1 MKRELRVI
9 LLLLIRSFCPFIMR
23 EKKSSVLLDHQFFL
37 SLKQQQYFCE
47 RLYIFT
53 KITSNALKTES
64 TTHSRIITCD
74 AARIFFVYILLL
86 LLLLLLLSSSS
97 RDSIKS
103 VSSLSLSSYFFYYKS
118 CFFPSFFIIF
128 LRARE
133 RKLVVEKDPKI
144 SHKGP
149 QKTRILQHNK
159 IRNTHTHA

>member
-1 MKRELRVI
+1 M
-9 LLLLIRSFCPFIMR
+9 SFHT
-23 EKKSSVLLDHQFFL
+23 EKKSHLRPARPPIFSL
-37 SLKQQQYFCE
+37 SQTTTVYFCE

>member
-9 LLLLIRSFCPFIMR
+9 FLLLIRSFCPFTR

-74 AARIFFVYILLL
+74 AARIFFVYIL

>member
-9 LLLLIRSFCPFIMR
+9 LLLIRSFCPFMR

-47 RLYIFT
+47 RLCIFT

-86 LLLLLLLSSSS
+86 LLLLLSSSS
-97 RDSIKS
+97 
-103 VSSLSLSSYFFYYKS
+103 SSKTVVEIVLKVCCLSLSSYFFYYKS

-128 LRARE
+128 L
-133 RKLVVEKDPKI
+133 LI
-144 SHKGP
+144 
-149 QKTRILQHNK
+149 IYYW
-159 IRNTHTHA
+159 

>member
-1 MKRELRVI
+1 
-9 LLLLIRSFCPFIMR
+9 MR

-86 LLLLLLLSSSS
+86 LLLLLSSS

-103 VSSLSLSSYFFYYKS
+103 VLSLSLSSYFFYYKS

>member
-97 RDSIKS
+97 SRDSIKS
-103 VSSLSLSSYFFYYKS
+103 VSSLSLSSYFFYIIKVVS
-118 CFFPSFFIIF
+118 FPRF
-128 LRARE
+128 L
-133 RKLVVEKDPKI
+133 
-144 SHKGP
+144 
-149 QKTRILQHNK
+149 
-159 IRNTHTHA
+159 